1 MVQYIG
7 CGKLSSLYF
16 YILYSLASKCLSN
29 IILGLN
35 KVISVSSYSS
45 IFQINPVLNNHILI
59 KSLYKYI
66 GFMIFG
72 VAFYFYAQKKNA
84 RTSNN
89 DDNNNNTNNNTD
101 NNGNNINHLIYRRN
115 TVHTTI
121 NTLHFILCC
130 LLSVFYV
137 ESIEITYY
145 LGFYDL
151 DLWVFNIVFTSLFM
165 RILLKTQ
172 MFTHQIFSLSSIFFI
187 NLILIITKSFFNKD
201 NKENVYIVTEELL
214 GNQFYSF
221 FIYFFYIFNSFLISY
236 VRVYLK
242 VLMDL
247 HYISLHK
254 IIFIIGSIGFL
265 LVLICLIFT
274 SIFSC
279 DENYENDSHKFC
291 KINENETN
299 NYYFDSIPLYFKGF
313 KTKNEE
319 ENHIGKNLVEIFLIT
334 PLKIFANF
342 LEFNFEISLI
352 YYLNPIYI
360 LVSDS
365 LYYGFLRLLSFILS
379 LNDSF
384 DVKLF
389 LSLIADILALIS
401 YSIYLEVIELRFC
414 GLNDNTRISII
425 NRGIRDVNGIINENE
440 SNVDEGVEVE
450 VEEEEE

>member
-1 MVQYIG
+1 M
-7 CGKLSSLYF
+7 
-16 YILYSLASKCLSN
+16 
-29 IILGLN
+29 
-35 KVISVSSYSS
+35 
-45 IFQINPVLNNHILI
+45 
-59 KSLYKYI
+59 
-66 GFMIFG
+66 
-72 VAFYFYAQKKNA
+72 
-84 RTSNN
+84 RT
-89 DDNNNNTNNNTD
+89 
-101 NNGNNINHLIYRRN
+101 
-115 TVHTTI
+115 
-121 NTLHFILCC
+121 
-130 LLSVFYV
+130 
-137 ESIEITYY
+137 
-145 LGFYDL
+145 
-151 DLWVFNIVFTSLFM
+151 
-165 RILLKTQ
+165 LLKTQ

-279 DENYENDSHKFC
+279 DENYKNDSHKFC

-365 LYYGFLRLLSFILS
+365 LYYGFL
-379 LNDSF
+379 
-384 DVKLF
+384 
-389 LSLIADILALIS
+389 
-401 YSIYLEVIELRFC
+401 
-414 GLNDNTRISII
+414 
-425 NRGIRDVNGIINENE
+425 
-440 SNVDEGVEVE
+440 
-450 VEEEEE
+450 